1 MLEDVAKALITAGIN
16 VDAFFETACTITG
29 EWKYDKTKARLKD
42 RIDQKF
48 CNERSI
54 PLKFRTLAEC
64 LNPQP
69 DAQVVFRRLLDW
81 IDRCDTASQAGH
93 PKPAFETLDGDPIFP
108 EDEDDAWWLTD
119 VSKRVAAENVK
130 GDEDGPAT
138 DEEEV
143 EETVI
148 ESTES
153 DEEMIIEDIVVEDDF
168 EDIDVPFAVIE
179 DVPIF
184 PGCERV
190 AKSERRTCFQDQ
202 MNKHIRKNFRYP
214 DIAQE
219 MGIQGRVYVNF
230 IISKD
235 GSITNIRMRGPDK
248 NLENEAARIIGR
260 LPKMTPGKQR
270 GRAVRVPFS
279 IPITF
284 RLQ

>member
-1 MLEDVAKALITAGIN
+1 MQPKKNPEADLNKNRNLYFVIGLSLVLGITWGAVEYKTYDRQLNFDGVNMLED
-16 VDAFFETACTITG
+16 
-29 EWKYDKTKARLKD
+29 
-42 RIDQKF
+42 
-48 CNERSI
+48 
-54 PLKFRTLAEC
+54 
-64 LNPQP
+64 
-69 DAQVVFRRLLDW
+69 
-81 IDRCDTASQAGH
+81 
-93 PKPAFETLDGDPIFP
+93 
-108 EDEDDAWWLTD
+108 DEDDVPITEQLKTPPPPPPPPPPAPE
-119 VSKRVAAENVK
+119 VIEIVK
-130 GDEDGPAT
+130 

-190 AKSERRTCFQDQ
+190 AKSQRRTCFQDQ

>member
-1 MLEDVAKALITAGIN
+1 MQLKKNPEADLNKNRNLYFVIGLTFVLGVTWGAVEYKSYERKIDLTNGDMLVDDEEDVPIT
-16 VDAFFETACTITG
+16 EQL
-29 EWKYDKTKARLKD
+29 KT
-42 RIDQKF
+42 
-48 CNERSI
+48 
-54 PLKFRTLAEC
+54 P
-64 LNPQP
+64 PP
-69 DAQVVFRRLLDW
+69 
-81 IDRCDTASQAGH
+81 
-93 PKPAFETLDGDPIFP
+93 PPPPPPPAP
-108 EDEDDAWWLTD
+108 EVIEI
-119 VSKRVAAENVK
+119 VE
-130 GDEDGPAT
+130 

-153 DEEMIIEDIVVEDDF
+153 DEEMVIEDIVVEDDF
-168 EDIDVPFAVIE
+168 DDIDVPFAVIE

-184 PGCERV
+184 PGCESV
-190 AKSERRTCFQDQ
+190 AKSQRRACFQEQ

-260 LPKMTPGKQR
+260 LPKMTPGRQR

>member
-1 MLEDVAKALITAGIN
+1 MQLKKNPKADLNKNRNLYFVIGLTLVLGVTWASVEYKSYERKIDLTNGDMLVDDEEDVPIT
-16 VDAFFETACTITG
+16 EQL
-29 EWKYDKTKARLKD
+29 KT
-42 RIDQKF
+42 
-48 CNERSI
+48 
-54 PLKFRTLAEC
+54 P
-64 LNPQP
+64 PP
-69 DAQVVFRRLLDW
+69 
-81 IDRCDTASQAGH
+81 
-93 PKPAFETLDGDPIFP
+93 PPPPPPPAP
-108 EDEDDAWWLTD
+108 EVIEI
-119 VSKRVAAENVK
+119 VE
-130 GDEDGPAT
+130 

-153 DEEMIIEDIVVEDDF
+153 DEEMVIEDIVVEDDF
-168 EDIDVPFAVIE
+168 DDIDVPFAVIE

-184 PGCERV
+184 PGCESV
-190 AKSERRTCFQDQ
+190 AKSQRRACFQDQ

-235 GSITNIRMRGPDK
+235 GTITNIRMRGPDK

-260 LPKMTPGKQR
+260 LPQMTPGRQR
-270 GRAVRVPFS
+270 GRPVRVPFS

>member
-1 MLEDVAKALITAGIN
+1 MSLKRDKSSNLKKQFMKLALDLAIQNKGL
-16 VDAFFETACTITG
+16 TG
-29 EWKYDKTKARLKD
+29 
-42 RIDQKF
+42 
-48 CNERSI
+48 
-54 PLKFRTLAEC
+54 
-64 LNPQP
+64 LNPS
-69 DAQVVFRRLLDW
+69 VGCV
-81 IDRCDTASQAGH
+81 
-93 PKPAFETLDGDPIFP
+93 
-108 EDEDDAWWLTD
+108 LTD
-119 VSKRVAAENVK
+119 Q
-130 GDEDGPAT
+130 DEIII
-138 DEEEV
+138 EEIEV
-143 EETVI
+143 EE
-148 ESTES
+148 E
-153 DEEMIIEDIVVEDDF
+153 F

-179 DVPIF
+179 DVPVF
-184 PGCERV
+184 PGCESV
-190 AKSERRTCFQDQ
+190 AKSQRRACFQEQ

-230 IISKD
+230 IIAKD

>member
-1 MLEDVAKALITAGIN
+1 MQLKKNPDADLNKNRNLYFVIGLTLVLGVTWGAVEYKSYERKIDLTNGDMLVDDEEDVPIT
-16 VDAFFETACTITG
+16 EQL
-29 EWKYDKTKARLKD
+29 KT
-42 RIDQKF
+42 
-48 CNERSI
+48 
-54 PLKFRTLAEC
+54 P
-64 LNPQP
+64 PP
-69 DAQVVFRRLLDW
+69 
-81 IDRCDTASQAGH
+81 
-93 PKPAFETLDGDPIFP
+93 PPPPPPPAP
-108 EDEDDAWWLTD
+108 EVIEI
-119 VSKRVAAENVK
+119 VE
-130 GDEDGPAT
+130 

-153 DEEMIIEDIVVEDDF
+153 DEEMVIEDIVVEDDF
-168 EDIDVPFAVIE
+168 DDIDVPFAVIE

-184 PGCERV
+184 PGCESV
-190 AKSERRTCFQDQ
+190 AKSQRRACFQEQ

-260 LPKMTPGKQR
+260 LPQMTPGRQR
-270 GRAVRVPFS
+270 GRPVRVPFS